1 MKCRP
6 KPKKRLSDGIFAC
19 NSNAAGQNQGASESS
34 SGASKCVNLG
44 LTQERW
50 PDIVFHETREH
61 SVKL

>member
-1 MKCRP
+1 RM
-6 KPKKRLSDGIFAC
+6 
-19 NSNAAGQNQGASESS
+19 
-34 SGASKCVNLG
+34 NLG

>member
-1 MKCRP
+1 MP
-6 KPKKRLSDGIFAC
+6 SEPEKRASDGIFAC
-19 NSNAAGQNQGASESS
+19 NSNAAGQNQGASDTVI
-34 SGASKCVNLG
+34 GHPNRVNLG

>member
-1 MKCRP
+1 M
-6 KPKKRLSDGIFAC
+6 
-19 NSNAAGQNQGASESS
+19 
-34 SGASKCVNLG
+34 NLG

>member
-1 MKCRP
+1 HPVRM
-6 KPKKRLSDGIFAC
+6 
-19 NSNAAGQNQGASESS
+19 
-34 SGASKCVNLG
+34 NLG

>member
-1 MKCRP
+1 T
-6 KPKKRLSDGIFAC
+6 GIP
-19 NSNAAGQNQGASESS
+19 
-34 SGASKCVNLG
+34 VRMNLG

>member
-1 MKCRP
+1 MP
-6 KPKKRLSDGIFAC
+6 SKPEKRASDGIFAC
-19 NSNAAGQNQGASESS
+19 NSNADGQNQGASDTVI
-34 SGASKCVNLG
+34 GHPVRMNLG

>member
-1 MKCRP
+1 
-6 KPKKRLSDGIFAC
+6 
-19 NSNAAGQNQGASESS
+19 QGASESS
-34 SGASKCVNLG
+34 SGASKRVNLG

>member
-1 MKCRP
+1 VLM
-6 KPKKRLSDGIFAC
+6 
-19 NSNAAGQNQGASESS
+19 
-34 SGASKCVNLG
+34 NLG

>member
-1 MKCRP
+1 KCT
-6 KPKKRLSDGIFAC
+6 D
-19 NSNAAGQNQGASESS
+19 QNQGASESS
-34 SGASKCVNLG
+34 SGASKRVNLG

>member
-1 MKCRP
+1 MPSEAEKKAFRRHFCLQFKCT
-6 KPKKRLSDGIFAC
+6 D
-19 NSNAAGQNQGASESS
+19 QNQGASESS
-34 SGASKCVNLG
+34 SGASKRVNLG

>member
-1 MKCRP
+1 RYRHPVLM
-6 KPKKRLSDGIFAC
+6 
-19 NSNAAGQNQGASESS
+19 
-34 SGASKCVNLG
+34 NLG

>member
-1 MKCRP
+1 MPSEPEKKAFRRHFCLQLKCT
-6 KPKKRLSDGIFAC
+6 D
-19 NSNAAGQNQGASESS
+19 QNQDASDTVI
-34 SGASKCVNLG
+34 GHPVLMNLG